1 MAYHRQKPNQSPIVA
16 ADLIMRWQMNKL
28 SRGKWEREINRGRPF
43 ISHLI
48 TKSATSKGDWNGSWL
63 CSLLFTYVHY
73 SVPPYKMREDSCSK
87 KKFPMLRYVGSRVFS
102 IHIFL
107 PYGPWQFQKR
117 YMWLPRK
124 LNCNIYLGNADLL
137 YRRIEDYLD
146 FDINMFTYKILL
158 NQNICT
164 IERIL
169 TSENCFYLGDHINTM
184 ILP

>member
-1 MAYHRQKPNQSPIVA
+1 
-16 ADLIMRWQMNKL
+16 MNKL

-48 TKSATSKGDWNGSWL
+48 KKSATSKGDWNGSWL
-63 CSLLFTYVHY
+63 CSLLFTYIHY
-73 SVPPYKMREDSCSK
+73 SVILYPHTKWEK
-87 KKFPMLRYVGSRVFS
+87 IVPMLRYVSSRVFS

-164 IERIL
+164 IEWIL
-169 TSENCFYLGDHINTM
+169 TSESCFYLGDHINTM